1 MNYIKHLTAYFEKV
15 STDFELNPSHVS
27 LYMALF
33 QLWNVNRFQ
42 NPISISR
49 DEVMRI
55 SKICS
60 KATYHKCMKDIHNKG
75 YIKYEPSYNPFRGSI
90 VHLFNFSD
98 DLKPVPKKE
107 RRVLKNRQAAK
118 QVIEQALN
126 KLQTSDQTSD
136 ETSAEQVL
144 NKQQTSTGTGTEQ
157 ALVSYINNT
166 NIINST
172 NDLNIINLGEQKK
185 SDDKN
190 FKSFEE
196 NDEKKKKLREK
207 KEISEVQIPTRSSR
221 SNHPDQINQ
230 NLSHRASHPEPVKS
244 SLSHRAESKCE
255 MPGAKDKIPPNPDE
269 LMAFFLEKNFPET
282 EAQRFF
288 NHFQS
293 NGWLVGG
300 KSKMKDW
307 KAAARNWMLNATK
320 FANNAKPAINNQP
333 KPAHLHILTQKNYDE
348 PL

>member
-42 NPISISR
+42 SPISISR

-107 RRVLKNRQAAK
+107 RQVLKNRQVAK
-118 QVIEQALN
+118 QVLEQALN

-190 FKSFEE
+190 FKSLEE

-207 KEISEVQIPTRSSR
+207 KEISEVQIPTSSSR
-221 SNHPDQINQ
+221 SNHPGQIIPSQSN
-230 NLSHRASHPEPVKS
+230 
-244 SLSHRAESKCE
+244 RAESRCE
-255 MPGAKDKIPPNPDE
+255 MRGAKDKIPPNPDE
-269 LMAFFLEKNFPET
+269 LMAFFKEKNFPET

-320 FANNAKPAINNQP
+320 FANNAKPVINNQP

>member
-1 MNYIKHLTAYFEKV
+1 
-15 STDFELNPSHVS
+15 
-27 LYMALF
+27 
-33 QLWNVNRFQ
+33 
-42 NPISISR
+42 
-49 DEVMRI
+49 
-55 SKICS
+55 
-60 KATYHKCMKDIHNKG
+60 MKDIHNKG

-118 QVIEQALN
+118 QVLEQALN
-126 KLQTSDQTSD
+126 KLQTND
-136 ETSAEQVL
+136 ETSAEQAL

-166 NIINST
+166 NSINST

-190 FKSFEE
+190 FKSLEE

-221 SNHPDQINQ
+221 SNHP
-230 NLSHRASHPEPVKS
+230 EPVKS
-244 SLSHRAESKCE
+244 SLSHRADSRCE
-255 MPGAKDKIPPNPDE
+255 MRGAKEKIPPNPDE
-269 LMAFFLEKNFPET
+269 LTTFFLEKNFTET

-320 FANNAKPAINNQP
+320 FANNTKTPTTNQP
-333 KPAHLHILTQKNYDE
+333 KPAHLHSLTQKNYDE